1 MKLIGASKIIT
12 CNKNFEI
19 IDNGGILFD
28 EKRIIKI
35 GDFNSMKNKKIES
48 NFYESCV
55 ITPAFINSHIHFEFS
70 ANYTTLKYG
79 NFSFWLDSIFKSRDG
94 LLDSI
99 QDSIHINNAIKE
111 SMKSGVSCVGAIS
124 SRGLD
129 LEALSTSPLKVLFFN
144 EAIGLKEEYLESN
157 IRDFDN
163 RLKKS
168 LILRNDNFKVGIALH
183 SPYSLHPK
191 LVSYVLNKAKEN
203 NLLLSTHF
211 LESKDELLWIDSSKG
226 PLKAVLENNLN
237 IGNIKPFYSKR
248 EFLDLFSSFESL
260 FVHCLYLSND
270 DLIHLSS
277 LKSEIISC
285 PRSNR
290 LLSNTYFDFFKAK
303 DYGFNLIIAT
313 DGRSSNN
320 SLSILDEARAALFG
334 YRKFDI
340 SNLAKQILLSITANP
355 AKKFRFN
362 NGILQKNKASD
373 FAIFKIKDIATSN
386 QVALHTILHAK
397 EVEDLYIN
405 GRKVDFENY

>member
-19 IDNGGILFD
+19 INNGGILFD

-35 GDFNSMKNKKIES
+35 GDFHSMKNNKIES

-55 ITPAFINSHIHFEFS
+55 IMPAFINSHIHFEFS

-79 NFSFWLDSIFKSRDG
+79 NFSFWLDSVFNSRDS

-99 QDSIHINNAIKE
+99 SINNAIKE

-144 EAIGLKEEYLESN
+144 EVMGLREEYLESN
-157 IRDFDN
+157 IRDFDA

-183 SPYSLHPK
+183 APYSLHPK
-191 LVSYVLNKAKEN
+191 LASYALSKAREN
-203 NLLLSTHF
+203 DLLLSTHF
-211 LESKDELLWIDSSKG
+211 LESKDELLWLDSSKG
-226 PLKAVLENNLN
+226 PLKAVLEKNLN
-237 IGNIKPFYSKR
+237 IQNAKPFYSKS
-248 EFLDLFSSFESL
+248 EFLSLFASFTSF

-270 DLIHLSS
+270 DLINLSRFNID
-277 LKSEIISC
+277 IISC

-320 SLSILDEARAALFG
+320 SLNILDEARAALFG
-334 YRKFDI
+334 YRKFDLD
-340 SNLAKQILLSITANP
+340 NLAKQILLSITANP

-373 FAIFKIKDIATSN
+373 FAIFKIKDIATSS

>member
-35 GDFNSMKNKKIES
+35 GDFHSMKNNKIE
-48 NFYESCV
+48 NKFYDSCV

-70 ANYTTLKYG
+70 SNFTTLKYG
-79 NFSFWLDSIFKSRDG
+79 SFSLWLDSVFNSRDG
-94 LLDSI
+94 LLDSKY
-99 QDSIHINNAIKE
+99 INDAIKE

-144 EAIGLKEEYLESN
+144 EVMGLREEYLESN
-157 IRDFDN
+157 IRDFDT

-168 LILRNDNFKVGIALH
+168 LILKNDNFKVGIALH
-183 SPYSLHPK
+183 APYSLHPE
-191 LVSYVLNKAKEN
+191 LAHHALNRAREYN
-203 NLLLSTHF
+203 ATLSTHF
-211 LESKDELLWIDSSKG
+211 LESKDELLWLDSSKG
-226 PLKAVLENNLN
+226 PLKAVLEKNLN
-237 IGNIKPFYSKR
+237 IQNAKPLYPKR
-248 EFLDLFSSFESL
+248 EFLNLFTSFESL

-270 DLIHLSS
+270 DFIHLSS
-277 LKSEIISC
+277 LKSDIISC

-334 YRKFDI
+334 YRKFDL

-373 FAIFKIKDIATSN
+373 FAIFKIKDIATSS

-405 GRKVDFENY
+405 GRRIDIENY

>member
-35 GDFNSMKNKKIES
+35 GDFHSMKNNKIE
-48 NFYESCV
+48 NKFYDSCV

-70 ANYTTLKYG
+70 ANFTTLKYG
-79 NFSFWLDSIFKSRDG
+79 SFSLWLDSVFNSRDG
-94 LLDSI
+94 LLDSKY
-99 QDSIHINNAIKE
+99 INDAIKE
-111 SMKSGVSCVGAIS
+111 SMKSGVGCVGAIS

-144 EAIGLKEEYLESN
+144 EVMGLREEYLESN
-157 IRDFDN
+157 IRDFDT

-168 LILRNDNFKVGIALH
+168 LILKNDNFKVGIALH
-183 SPYSLHPK
+183 APYSLHPE
-191 LVSYVLNKAKEN
+191 LAHHALNRAREYN
-203 NLLLSTHF
+203 ATLSTHF
-211 LESKDELLWIDSSKG
+211 LESKDELLWLDSSKG
-226 PLKAVLENNLN
+226 PLKAVLEKNLN
-237 IGNIKPFYSKR
+237 IQNAKPLYPKR
-248 EFLDLFSSFESL
+248 EFLNLFTSFESL

-270 DLIHLSS
+270 DFIHLSS
-277 LKSEIISC
+277 LKSDIISC

-334 YRKFDI
+334 YRKFDL

-373 FAIFKIKDIATSN
+373 FAIFKIKDIATSS

-405 GRKVDFENY
+405 GRRIDIENY

>member
-35 GDFNSMKNKKIES
+35 GDFHSMKNNKIE
-48 NFYESCV
+48 NKFYDSCV

-70 ANYTTLKYG
+70 SNFTTLKYG
-79 NFSFWLDSIFKSRDG
+79 SFSLWLDSVFNSRDG
-94 LLDSI
+94 LLDSKY
-99 QDSIHINNAIKE
+99 INDAIKE

-157 IRDFDN
+157 IRDFDT

-237 IGNIKPFYSKR
+237 IGNIKPFYSKN